1 MARGN
6 LRFSPGLLSQI
17 GNFGQGLTTQQGGVN
32 PSMLPS
38 EYQFGPSGLGGMFA
52 RNLGG
57 LLGKD
62 MRTGQEKLT
71 QALAQVDPNSPD
83 AEEQQLAALI
93 KFGEPAQK
101 VQAMQRFTA
110 LRKEKKT
117 TSKARRIEE
126 GTAAIQD
133 VLLTVDKD
141 SFYTPNTLDT
151 VATLQQEY
159 GISPSQLD
167 SIYDSATT
175 ARGITKPSST
185 AGEARFFSRGKVRD
199 SQTKE
204 EYFVT
209 EAVYKDGTTKLIYK
223 NSKGETVTPKGTVA
237 TISGTTGQSGEEQ
250 DAADI
255 AKAEHQERLER
266 ETLEIKQQ
274 FNIGEKE
281 AGLWLEEVAEART
294 KVIELA
300 PQLRRAEQQRE
311 LLTKIK
317 TGGVVPSTYKAILSF
332 LGVEAQGVV
341 DAEKFNKLAK
351 RQMVDVLGEFGS
363 NPTEGERASAQEL
376 VASINDLTQV
386 NVETI
391 EAYIRELQYSY
402 DDYVRVL
409 TKGATPQSVA
419 DARLREVQGIIDR
432 VELGASDLPT
442 PDAVQD
448 DVYYT
453 KNNQE

>member
-1 MARGN
+1 M
-6 LRFSPGLLSQI
+6 GLLDKLGILDQYKMSP
-17 GNFGQGLTTQQGGVN
+17 T
-32 PSMLPS
+32 
-38 EYQFGPSGLGGMFA
+38 EGPGGMMIQASPFTRQAARFA
-52 RNLGG
+52 GGALGTE
-57 LLGKD
+57 
-62 MRTGQEKLT
+62 MRSNPEILR
-71 QALAQVDPNSPD
+71 AELAKVDPNSPN
-83 AEEQQLAALI
+83 AEEQQLAALV
-93 KFGEPAQK
+93 KFGSPEQQVRAT
-101 VQAMQRFTA
+101 QRLTA
-110 LRKEKKT
+110 LRKERKT
-117 TSKARRIEE
+117 TSKANRIEE

-199 SQTKE
+199 SQTGE

-209 EAVYKDGTTKLIYK
+209 EAVYKDGRTELIYK
-223 NSKGETVTPKGTVA
+223 NSKGETVTPTGKVA
-237 TISGTTGQSGEEQ
+237 TISGTTGQSGAEQ
-250 DAADI
+250 DAAKKSEI
-255 AKAEHQERLER
+255 EFKENLAR
-266 ETLEIKQQ
+266 ETLEIKQK

-281 AGLWLEEVAEART
+281 AGLWLEEVSEART
-294 KVIELA
+294 KIRELA
-300 PQLRRAEQQRE
+300 PQLRKAYEQQE

-341 DAEKFNKLAK
+341 DAERFNKLAK
-351 RQMVDVLGEFGS
+351 EQMVGVLGNFGS

-376 VASINDLTQV
+376 VASINDLTAV
-386 NVETI
+386 NAQTI

-402 DDYVRVL
+402 DDYSRVL
-409 TKGATPQSVA
+409 KKGATPQNVA
-419 DARLREVQGIIDR
+419 DARLREIEAIMDR
-432 VELGASDLPT
+432 ARRGSSSLPS

-448 DVYYT
+448 DQYYS
-453 KNNQE
+453 EDSE

>member
-1 MARGN
+1 M
-6 LRFSPGLLSQI
+6 GLLDKLGILDQYKMSP
-17 GNFGQGLTTQQGGVN
+17 T
-32 PSMLPS
+32 
-38 EYQFGPSGLGGMFA
+38 EGPGGMMIQASPFTRQAARFA
-52 RNLGG
+52 GGALGTE
-57 LLGKD
+57 
-62 MRTGQEKLT
+62 MRSNPEILR
-71 QALAQVDPNSPD
+71 AELAKVDPNSPN
-83 AEEQQLAALI
+83 AEEQQLATLV
-93 KFGEPAQK
+93 KFGSPEQQVRAT
-101 VQAMQRFTA
+101 QRLTA
-110 LRKEKKT
+110 LRKEKET

-199 SQTKE
+199 SQTGE

-209 EAVYKDGTTKLIYK
+209 EAVYKDGRTELIYK
-223 NSKGETVTPKGTVA
+223 NSKGETVTPTGKVE
-237 TISGTTGQSGEEQ
+237 TISGTTGQSGADQ
-250 DAADI
+250 DVADR
-255 AKAEHQERLER
+255 ARDEYKEDLAR
-266 ETLEIKQQ
+266 ETLKIKQQ
-274 FNIGEKE
+274 FNIGEEE
-281 AGLWLEEVAEART
+281 AKLWLQEVAEART
-294 KVIELA
+294 KVIKLA
-300 PQLRRAEQQRE
+300 PQLRKAEEQRE
-311 LLTKIK
+311 LLTRIR
-317 TGGVVPSTYKAILSF
+317 TGGIVPASYKAILSF
-332 LGVEAQGVV
+332 LGIEAQGVV
-341 DAEKFNKLAK
+341 DAERFNKLAK
-351 RQMVDVLGEFGS
+351 EQMIGVLGNFGS

-391 EAYIRELQYSY
+391 DAYIRELQYSY

-409 TKGATPQSVA
+409 TEGATPQSVA
-419 DARLREVQGIIDR
+419 NARLREIKAIIDGDKR
-432 VELGASDLPT
+432 SSSDLPS

-448 DVYYT
+448 GDYYT
-453 KNNQE
+453 KKNQE

>member
-1 MARGN
+1 MARLGGN
-6 LRFSPGLLSQI
+6 L
-17 GNFGQGLTTQQGGVN
+17 
-32 PSMLPS
+32 
-38 EYQFGPSGLGGMFA
+38 SGLFTNNPVNAVSATGQPLIGGSQA
-52 RNLGG
+52 ANLLTRSVGG
-57 LLGKD
+57 LLGRD
-62 MRTGQEKLT
+62 MRTPQEKLT
-71 QALAQVDPNSPD
+71 QALAQVDPNSTN
-83 AEEQQLAALI
+83 AEAQQLAALV
-93 KFGEPAQK
+93 KFGTPAQQ
-101 VQAMQRFTA
+101 VQATQRLTA
-110 LRKEKKT
+110 LSKERET

-199 SQTKE
+199 SQTGE

-209 EAVYKDGTTKLIYK
+209 EAVYKDGTTELIYK
-223 NSKGETVTPKGTVA
+223 NSKGETVTPTGKVE
-237 TISGTTGQSGEEQ
+237 TISSTTGQSGADQ
-250 DAADI
+250 DAADT
-255 AKAEHQERLER
+255 ARDEYKADLER
-266 ETLEIKQQ
+266 ETLRIKQQ

-281 AGLWLEEVAEART
+281 AGLWLEEVSEART
-294 KVIELA
+294 KIRELA
-300 PQLRRAEQQRE
+300 PQLRKAYLQQE

-317 TGGVVPSTYKAILSF
+317 TGGIVPSAYKSILSF

-341 DAEKFNKLAK
+341 DAERFNKLAK
-351 RQMVDVLGEFGS
+351 EQMIGVLGNFGS

-376 VASINDLTQV
+376 VASINDLTEV
-386 NVETI
+386 NAQTI

-402 DDYVRVL
+402 DDYSRVL
-409 TKGATPQSVA
+409 KKGATPQSVA
-419 DARLREVQGIIDR
+419 DARLREIEAITSRARRG
-432 VELGASDLPT
+432 SSSLPS

-448 DVYYT
+448 DQYYS
-453 KNNQE
+453 KD

>member
-1 MARGN
+1 M
-6 LRFSPGLLSQI
+6 GLLDRI
-17 GNFGQGLTTQQGGVN
+17 GAFERYKVSPTQGT
-32 PSMLPS
+32 
-38 EYQFGPSGLGGMFA
+38 SGLLTGAGQPMSPFAQQAA
-52 RNLGG
+52 RNIGGALGM
-57 LLGKD
+57 D
-62 MRTGQEKLT
+62 MRTGEEKLT

-83 AEEQQLAALI
+83 AEAQQLAALV
-93 KFGEPAQK
+93 KFGTPAQK
-101 VQAMQRFTA
+101 VQATQRLTA
-110 LRKEKKT
+110 LRKERET
-117 TSKARRIEE
+117 TSKANRIEE

-151 VATLQQEY
+151 VATLQKEY

-209 EAVYKDGTTKLIYK
+209 EAVYKDGRTELIYK
-223 NSKGETVTPKGTVA
+223 NSKGETVTPTGKVE
-237 TISGTTGQSGEEQ
+237 TISGTTGQSGADQ
-250 DAADI
+250 DAADRTRDE
-255 AKAEHQERLER
+255 AKAKLER
-266 ETLEIKQQ
+266 ETLAIKQK
-274 FNIGEKE
+274 FNIGEEE
-281 AGLWLEEVAEART
+281 AKLWLQEVAEART
-294 KVIELA
+294 NVIKLA
-300 PQLRRAEQQRE
+300 PQLRKAEEQRE
-311 LLTKIK
+311 LLTRIR
-317 TGGVVPSTYKAILSF
+317 TGGIVPASYKAILSF
-332 LGVEAQGVV
+332 LGIEAQGVV
-341 DAEKFNKLAK
+341 DAERFNKLAK
-351 RQMVDVLGEFGS
+351 EQMIGVLGNFGS

-391 EAYIRELQYSY
+391 DAYIRELQYSY

-409 TKGATPQSVA
+409 TEGATPQSVA
-419 DARLREVQGIIDR
+419 DARLREIKAIIDGDKR
-432 VELGASDLPT
+432 SSSDLPS

-448 DVYYT
+448 GDYYT
-453 KNNQE
+453 KKNQE

>member
-1 MARGN
+1 M
-6 LRFSPGLLSQI
+6 GLLDRIGAFDRYKVSPTQGTSGLLTGTGQPMSPFAQQAARQI
-17 GNFGQGLTTQQGGVN
+17 GGA
-32 PSMLPS
+32 
-38 EYQFGPSGLGGMFA
+38 LGM
-52 RNLGG
+52 
-57 LLGKD
+57 D

-185 AGEARFFSRGKVRD
+185 AKEARFFSRGKVRD

-209 EAVYKDGTTKLIYK
+209 ELIYK
-223 NSKGETVTPKGTVA
+223 NSKGETVTPTGKVE
-237 TISGTTGQSGEEQ
+237 TISGTTGQSGADK

-255 AKAEHQERLER
+255 AQAEHEELLKR
-266 ETLEIKQQ
+266 ETIKIQQQ

-300 PQLRRAEQQRE
+300 PQLRRAEEQRE

-341 DAEKFNKLAK
+341 DAERFNKLAK
-351 RQMVDVLGEFGS
+351 RQMVDILGEFGS

-432 VELGASDLPT
+432 VELGSSNLPS
-442 PDAVQD
+442 PDDVQD
-448 DVYYT
+448 GAYYT
-453 KNNQE
+453 DKNQE